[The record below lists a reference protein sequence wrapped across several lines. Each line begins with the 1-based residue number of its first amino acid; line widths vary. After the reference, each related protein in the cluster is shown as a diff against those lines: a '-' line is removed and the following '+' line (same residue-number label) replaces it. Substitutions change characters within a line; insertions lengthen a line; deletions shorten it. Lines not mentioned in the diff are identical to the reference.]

1 LCPVPNYD
9 SKRTGDF
16 LMDRHEVTNKAYKR
30 FVDSDGYSNPKYWR
44 FPFVKDGRTLSWEEA
59 RPLFTDKTG
68 RPGPATWEVGD
79 YPDGKDDYPVSG
91 VSWYEAAAYAE
102 FVGKQLPTI
111 YQWDRVAF
119 TFGSPEI
126 IPISNMG
133 TNGTLPVG
141 TSRSMNRFGVYDL
154 AGNVREWCFNES
166 SRGKSVD
173 ERFILGGGWND
184 APYTFTDACAQ
195 HPIDRSET
203 NGFRCIKSLGSGE
216 NGADLE
222 EPIELPFRDFQREPT
237 ASGETFATFLRQYAY
252 DKTELD
258 AVVESVKEE
267 EDWIKERVTFNAA
280 YGNERMIAYLFLP
293 KKGTPPYQTVVY
305 FPGSPAIFVRSSE
318 SYAIP
323 FLVTLEP
330 GSRAFIP
337 KSGRAIIYPIY
348 KGTFERGGD
357 LKSDY
362 PDETHFYKEH
372 VIMWAKDLSRSID
385 YLETRGDIDTDKLA
399 YFGYSW
405 GSTLGG
411 IIPAV
416 ERRLKTS
423 ILLVGG
429 LYFQRALPEVSPIH
443 YLPRITI
450 PVLMLNGRYDFYFP
464 YETSQLPF
472 FELLGTPKG
481 NKKLFLYETS
491 HNVPRTDL
499 IRETLAWL
507 DRYLGPVE

>member
-1 LCPVPNYD
+1 
-9 SKRTGDF
+9 
-16 LMDRHEVTNKAYKR
+16 M
-30 FVDSDGYSNPKYWR
+30 
-44 FPFVKDGRTLSWEEA
+44 
-59 RPLFTDKTG
+59 
-68 RPGPATWEVGD
+68 
-79 YPDGKDDYPVSG
+79 
-91 VSWYEAAAYAE
+91 
-102 FVGKQLPTI
+102 
-111 YQWDRVAF
+111 
-119 TFGSPEI
+119 
-126 IPISNMG
+126 
-133 TNGTLPVG
+133 
-141 TSRSMNRFGVYDL
+141 
-154 AGNVREWCFNES
+154 
-166 SRGKSVD
+166 
-173 ERFILGGGWND
+173 
-184 APYTFTDACAQ
+184 
-195 HPIDRSET
+195 
-203 NGFRCIKSLGSGE
+203 
-216 NGADLE
+216 
-222 EPIELPFRDFQREPT
+222 
-237 ASGETFATFLRQYAY
+237 
-252 DKTELD
+252 
-258 AVVESVKEE
+258 KEE

-330 GSRAFIP
+330 GSRGFIS

-348 KGTFERGGD
+348 KGTFERGDD

-385 YLETRGDIDTDKLA
+385 YLETRDDIDTDKLA

-405 GSTLGG
+405 GSTLAG

-416 ERRLKTS
+416 EKRLKTS

-472 FELLGTPKG
+472 FELLGTPKED
-481 NKKLFLYETS
+481 KKLFLYETS